1 MNFLS
6 TFPLPYDQFTRRCF
20 ARRHIK
26 VGNQSRLFDELSFMF
41 LPAAP
46 QDADALIT
54 TTDRAEHASRLIVS
68 DG

>member
-1 MNFLS
+1 M
-6 TFPLPYDQFTRRCF
+6 
-20 ARRHIK
+20 
-26 VGNQSRLFDELSFMF
+26 FDELSFMF
-41 LPAAP
+41 LSAAP